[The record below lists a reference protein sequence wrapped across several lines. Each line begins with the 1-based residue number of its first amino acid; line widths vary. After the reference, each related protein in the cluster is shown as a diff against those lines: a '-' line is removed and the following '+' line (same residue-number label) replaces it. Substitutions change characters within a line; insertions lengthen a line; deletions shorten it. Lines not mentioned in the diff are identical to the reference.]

1 MISMTVR
8 CVDIDIYV
16 SVSVLECACV
26 CRTRDDRQLNEE
38 TTKRRA
44 YDTGLM
50 PTLTWSPTARN

>member
-8 CVDIDIYV
+8 CVDIDIYM

-38 TTKRRA
+38 DYEEK
-44 YDTGLM
+44 
-50 PTLTWSPTARN
+50 SV